1 MQLNQLK
8 SLQDYTDSIKLEL
21 TGDLLELEISDETI
35 AKIINSALVE
45 IQRYTNE
52 FRLYET
58 EFKSCIDLS
67 QIDCYAVTNV
77 YRTYSTTSVDNNSG
91 LTDPMYMQFW
101 TSFGLGTTYNLNQ
114 YLLNFASYSTL
125 QRIRNTMSTDLAFK
139 EDKDAKKLYINIS
152 TGNPGRVVLEYIPV
166 YHDVSDI
173 KDEYWK
179 DLLRRLALSK
189 TKMILG
195 RLRTSVKHN
204 SSLITLDGDTILAEG
219 KQELD
224 DLRKELE
231 DNNDYFYPID

>member
-1 MQLNQLK
+1 MQLNRLGSLK
-8 SLQDYTDSIKLEL
+8 DYIESIKLEL
-21 TGDLLELEISDETI
+21 TGDVLELEIDDDTI
-35 AKIINSALVE
+35 GRIVNAALVE

-58 EFKSCIDLS
+58 EYKPCIDLS
-67 QIDCYAVTNV
+67 QIPCYAVTNV

-101 TSFGLGTTYNLNQ
+101 TSFGLGTIYNLNQ
-114 YLLNFASYSTL
+114 YLLNFASYNTL
-125 QRIRNTMSTDLAFK
+125 QQIRNTMSTDLAYT
-139 EDKDAKKLYINIS
+139 EDKDAQKLYINIS
-152 TGNPGRVVLEYIPV
+152 TGNPGRVVIQFIPV
-166 YHDVSDI
+166 YADVSEV

-179 DLLRRLALSK
+179 DLLRRLALAK

-204 SSLITLDGDTILAEG
+204 NSQITLDGDTILAEG

-224 DLRKELE
+224 DLRTELE
-231 DNNDYFYPID
+231 ANNDYFLPID